1 MLEMDMRASSASLL
15 EEELASAIEP
25 AVKAAVLSVMSAI
38 TRFVDR
44 RCAVFYVSQKE
55 REKEFQSVRLRLE
68 IAERELQAARKRD
81 YASANVQ
88 NPWSNADQ
96 LAEKE
101 KEENRLIRASF
112 FSETADK
119 RAFNSRVSGSVA
131 VATTRD
137 RSTLPAQPVREPEPA
152 VHTALKN
159 SRVLIQ
165 EDGTYS
171 EQDLLMRGDEQ
182 MGHASTAGWR
192 RAVEGPAQRNALP
205 HAEEGSKA
213 ESAPIQ
219 EELFAQEWC
228 RSPKQATE
236 LTSIEG
242 KVEEEPALDP
252 EHINEEIPGIEC
264 VIIKEEVLERE
275 SDPFEEG
282 GSDHFERRQQI
293 HAGQKLH
300 SCTVCGKSFSRS
312 AELKRHQRIHT
323 GERPY
328 PCTDCG
334 KSFGASTDLKRHLQI
349 HTREKLY
356 HCTQCGKGFTHSG
369 TLALH
374 QRIHT
379 GQKPYSCTECGK
391 SFTHSATLSLHQR
404 IHTGENLYQCSE
416 CSKTFIASA
425 ELKRHQRIHTG
436 EKPYRCTEC
445 GKSFKQMPH
454 LKTHQ
459 QIHTGEKPYCCTAC
473 GKSFTFHSQLKKH
486 TESSHAV
493 RHTP

>member
-1 MLEMDMRASSASLL
+1 MDICASSASLL

-44 RCAVFYVSQKE
+44 RCAVFYVSQNE

-68 IAERELQAARKRD
+68 IAERELEAVRKRD
-81 YASANVQ
+81 YLNTNKPHSWMNTGIIH
-88 NPWSNADQ
+88 

-101 KEENRLIRASF
+101 KEENRLKRASF

-119 RAFNSRVSGSVA
+119 RARNTRVSGSLA
-131 VATTRD
+131 HG
-137 RSTLPAQPVREPEPA
+137 LPAITRNCSTFPVQPVRDPVPA
-152 VHTALKN
+152 VHTALKS

-171 EQDLLMRGDEQ
+171 EQDLLMRG
-182 MGHASTAGWR
+182 
-192 RAVEGPAQRNALP
+192 PAERNALP

-213 ESAPIQ
+213 ESVPIQ
-219 EELFAQEWC
+219 EELFDQEWC
-228 RSPKQATE
+228 RSPEQATE

-242 KVEEEPALDP
+242 EEETPALDP
-252 EHINEEIPGIEC
+252 VHFKEEASELEPVHVNEEIPGIEC
-264 VIIKEEVLERE
+264 VVIKEEVLELE
-275 SDPFEEG
+275 SHPIEDG
-282 GSDHFERRQQI
+282 GSEYFERRQQI
-293 HAGQKLH
+293 HAGQNVHL
-300 SCTVCGKSFSRS
+300 CTVCGKSFSRS
-312 AELKRHQRIHT
+312 AELKRHHRIHT

-349 HTREKLY
+349 HTRQKLY

-379 GQKPYSCTECGK
+379 GEKPYSCTECGK

-404 IHTGENLYQCSE
+404 IHTGEKPYSCTE
-416 CSKTFIASA
+416 CGKSFTHSA
-425 ELKRHQRIHTG
+425 TLSLHQRIHTG
-436 EKPYRCTEC
+436 EKPYSCTEC
-445 GKSFKQMPH
+445 GKSF
-454 LKTHQ
+454 THSATLSLHQ
-459 QIHTGEKPYCCTAC
+459 RIHTGEKPYSCTIQPSKDT
-473 GKSFTFHSQLKKH
+473 G
-486 TESSHAV
+486 
-493 RHTP
+493 